1 MANDYCSIDE
11 FSQIVKL
18 DPEKYGTILQF
29 MLDTAAQHIN
39 NVCKRKK
46 DGFLAD
52 SSASAR
58 LFVGSGTDTIKID
71 ECTEITTVKFKYH
84 FNDTYTT
91 MVSGDYIAFGG
102 SEDSP
107 DFNST
112 PYTRLMIDPNGDY
125 SYWPYVTSFG
135 ENRGFL
141 LDYRENKSKKPTVYP
156 NIEIT
161 AKWGYSLTVPD
172 VIKHCTIIQATR
184 YVKRAQGAY
193 GDAIGNTDT
202 GQMMFV
208 KQFDADMKA
217 MLFAGG
223 MIRVSNGIGSKA

>member
-18 DPEKYGTILQF
+18 DPEKYGTLLQF

-52 SSASAR
+52 SVATAR
-58 LFVGSGTDTIKID
+58 LFSGNDSHVIQID
-71 ECTEITTVKFKYH
+71 ENVNISAVGFKYSSS
-84 FNDTYTT
+84 DASYTVMAAT
-91 MVSGDYIAFGG
+91 DYTPFSG
-102 SEDSP
+102 SNDSP
-107 DFNST
+107 DYNNT
-112 PYTRLMIDPNGDY
+112 PYTKLLIHPEGDY
-125 SYWPYVTSFG
+125 SYWPKTKNF
-135 ENRGFL
+135 
-141 LDYRENKSKKPTVYP
+141 P
-156 NIEIT
+156 NIQVT

-202 GQMMFV
+202 GQMQFV

-223 MIRVSNGIGSKA
+223 MIRVSNGIGSKY